1 MAHYPIDHSDTPI
14 RLFKSDFMEFFTH
27 INPWVIVIFWT
38 PIAAWL
44 LITSIQLTN
53 GISILRVAAGFLVG
67 LFVWTLTEYTLH
79 RFLFHYPPKT
89 PRQEKIFFLF
99 HGVHHA
105 QPQCKTRLV
114 MPLVLSIPMAAIFY
128 GIFYFLFVYLLG
140 ADVWF
145 FSAFSGFLVG
155 YLIYDLTHYATHH
168 FPMRSGY
175 LKFIKRYHMQHHY
188 KTPNQRYGVSSPL
201 WDIIFQTRPL
211 D

>member
-44 LITSIQLTN
+44 LIASIQLTN
-53 GISILRVAAGFLVG
+53 GISLLRVAAGFLVG

-114 MPLVLSIPMAAIFY
+114 MPLVLSIPMAAVFY

-168 FPMRSGY
+168 FPCE
-175 LKFIKRYHMQHHY
+175 
-188 KTPNQRYGVSSPL
+188 V
-201 WDIIFQTRPL
+201 DI
-211 D
+211 